1 MQHSAMHLGSLPGH
15 NGTVQ
20 GGSAAVTAYEAWSA
34 EVFVTFH
41 STVWSGGFCDLERFR
56 VGLLRRLEVAVQ
68 RFFNT
73 RIDWKRTD

>member
-1 MQHSAMHLGSLPGH
+1 M
-15 NGTVQ
+15 
-20 GGSAAVTAYEAWSA
+20 TAYEAWSA

-41 STVWSGGFCDLERFR
+41 STVWSGGFWDLERFR